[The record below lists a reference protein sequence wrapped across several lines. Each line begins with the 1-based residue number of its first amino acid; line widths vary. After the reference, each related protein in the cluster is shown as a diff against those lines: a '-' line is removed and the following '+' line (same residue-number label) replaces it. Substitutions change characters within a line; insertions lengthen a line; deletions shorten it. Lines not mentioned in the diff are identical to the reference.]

1 LNNADN
7 GRSVRKVTFV
17 ALTSFGLLGTAV
29 AATALSSQGSST
41 STANPLK
48 TTTALVTIPVIAT
61 SLAVSSSSTSTSTA
75 KAQPQAAT
83 APASV
88 PATTLGVNLNI
99 PVYYGTQRIFS
110 NLAAGSNWKLGTI
123 NGGWGTMAPGQ
134 VNGQGV
140 VTSLKSSEMA
150 VRYLTAPAA
159 VLQGTSV
166 QIKCTYLGNGSINAY
181 PTNSSVTRSGN
192 SISFIWQGEKNRDPL
207 NNPKSVMIKITKTDP
222 ANPVHKVDC
231 REASA
236 SPNDLYDPAFIQ
248 SLAPFKVIR
257 FMDWMNT
264 NANKPVTWAT
274 RTLGTSDLYSGDDGV
289 SIENMVAL
297 ANKAGK
303 DPWFS
308 LPWNA
313 DDDYYRRFA
322 TYVRDNLAPGRKAYV
337 ELSNEVWNWSFPVA
351 TQAAKEGMAE
361 GLSTNKGYAQLY
373 RYSEKTAKVM
383 KIWTDVFA
391 GQTNRIVRVAGTQAA
406 ASPSADKV
414 LSFGDTA
421 KYVDAIAI
429 APYFIG
435 GDLASLGATSSNLDS
450 WFATA
455 VPPIMTR
462 TIGWIDANR
471 AVTRKY
477 GKRLICYETGQH
489 FRTANNDVALLAKVN
504 RHPRMGDNYTQF
516 LTTWQ
521 KNYGDTVVLY
531 NNVGKITKFGAWGL
545 QEYEG
550 QPLSQSP
557 KMNAVMNFSKKL

>member
-1 LNNADN
+1 
-7 GRSVRKVTFV
+7 
-17 ALTSFGLLGTAV
+17 V
-29 AATALSSQGSST
+29 AATALSSQ
-41 STANPLK
+41 TANVVK
-48 TTTALVTIPVIAT
+48 TTTYLSTGSVVKTTSALVTIPVVAA
-61 SLAVSSSSTSTSTA
+61 SLAVSSSTGTSPV
-75 KAQPQAAT
+75 KAQSQPT
-83 APASV
+83 NAPASV

-99 PVYYGTQRIFS
+99 PAYYATQRIFS
-110 NLAAGSNWKLGTI
+110 NLAAGSKWSLTLP
-123 NGGWGTMAPGQ
+123 NGVWGTMAPGQ
-134 VNGQGV
+134 VDRQGV
-140 VTSLKSSEMA
+140 VTYLKSDQMA
-150 VRYLTAPAA
+150 ARSLTAPAA

-166 QIKCTYLGNGSINAY
+166 QIKCTYVGNGSINAY
-181 PTNSSVTRSGN
+181 STNTPVTRSGN
-192 SISFIWQGEKNRDPL
+192 SISFTWLGEKNRDPL
-207 NNPKSVMIKITKTDP
+207 SDPKSVLIKITKTDP
-222 ANPVHKVDC
+222 ANPVRKLDC

-236 SPNDLYDPAFIQ
+236 SPSDLYDPAFIQ
-248 SLAPFKVIR
+248 SLAPFKAIR

-337 ELSNEVWNWSFPVA
+337 ELSNEVWNWGFPVTA
-351 TQAAKEGMAE
+351 QAAKEGMAE
-361 GLSTNKGYAQLY
+361 GLSANKGYAMLY

-391 GQTNRIVRVAGTQAA
+391 GQTNRIVRVAATQAA
-406 ASPSADKV
+406 GSPSADKV
-414 LSFGDTA
+414 LSFKDTA

-471 AVTRKY
+471 AVSRKY

-489 FRTANNDVALLAKVN
+489 FRTASNDVALLAKVN
-504 RHPRMGDNYTQF
+504 RHPRMGDNYTEF

-521 KNYGDTVVLY
+521 KNYGDTVMLY
-531 NNVGKITKFGAWGL
+531 SNVGKITKFGAWGL
-545 QEYEG
+545 QEFEG
-550 QPLSQSP
+550 QPLSQAP